1 MNPREYEALFETE
14 DRHWWFV
21 ALRREVERAIE
32 RHAPRESR
40 GKTRWLDAGS
50 GTGGLLAHLDAP
62 RDVQRV
68 GVDES
73 LHALR
78 LARCRNLGLLTAG
91 SVTSLPF
98 PDASFDL
105 VTSID
110 VLCHRDVQKGPA
122 LADAGRCLRSGGV
135 LVLQVPAFHWL
146 ASEHDRAVWTDRR
159 FLRREVEKLVRE
171 AGLSVRESFYR
182 VGLLFPAA
190 VLARLAKQRA
200 GSERDARSQVRPA
213 TPLANRLFGGL
224 LRLEAA
230 AAAAGLRLPFGLSVF
245 CVAQKP

>member
-1 MNPREYEALFETE
+1 MNPREYEALYETE

-21 ALRREVERAIE
+21 ALRREIARALE
-32 RHAPRESR
+32 RHPAGRPDAAV
-40 GKTRWLDAGS
+40 RWLDAGS
-50 GTGGLLAHLDAP
+50 GTGGLLAHLELGREAT
-62 RDVQRV
+62 RA

-73 LHALR
+73 LDALALARRRR
-78 LARCRNLGLLTAG
+78 LAVAAG

-98 PDASFDL
+98 PNESFDL

-122 LADAGRCLRSGGV
+122 LADARRCLRSGGV

-182 VGLLFPAA
+182 VGLLLPAA